1 MDYTFWNGKKVLITG
16 HTGFKGSW
24 LSIWLQSLGAI
35 TIGYA
40 LSAPTEPS
48 LFELANVERGM
59 VSLVGDIRDL
69 ENLKAVMAQHQPE
82 IVFHMA
88 AQPLVRYSYRHPVE
102 TYTTNIIGTVNILE
116 AVRHTPSVRT
126 IVTITSDKCYQNK
139 EWVWGYRESETL
151 GGRDPYSSSKA
162 CAEIVISAYR
172 DSYFSAADY
181 NRHRVALASA
191 RAGNVIGGGDWAVD
205 RLIPDIMRSF
215 MMGRSVL
222 IRNPHATRP
231 WQHVLQPLSGYLC
244 VAEYLWKY
252 GLKYAEAWNFG
263 PNEEDAKPVV
273 WIVEQLT
280 KLWGNGATWELD
292 GGHHPHEE
300 NYLKLDCSKAKN
312 RLGWK
317 PALSLEQTLEWI
329 VDFYQSYLN
338 KRNIRELV
346 EDQINRYQSLEQ
358 KTILSRSLITQP
370 PALSAN

>member
-40 LSAPTEPS
+40 LPAPTEPS
-48 LFELANVERGM
+48 LFELANVDRGM

-88 AQPLVRYSYRHPVE
+88 AQALVRYSYQNPVE

-139 EWVWGYRESETL
+139 EWVWGYRESEAL

-181 NRHRVALASA
+181 DRHRVALASA

-222 IRNPHATRP
+222 IRNPHSIRP

-292 GGHHPHEE
+292 GGQHPHEE
-300 NYLKLDCSKAKN
+300 NYLKLDCSKAKAK
-312 RLGWK
+312 LGWE

-329 VDFYQSYLN
+329 VEFYQSYLN

-346 EDQINRYQSLEQ
+346 EDKIKRYQSLEQ
-358 KTILSRSLITQP
+358 KSILSRSLITQP
-370 PALSAN
+370 PALSVN

>member
-1 MDYTFWNGKKVLITG
+1 
-16 HTGFKGSW
+16 
-24 LSIWLQSLGAI
+24 
-35 TIGYA
+35 
-40 LSAPTEPS
+40 
-48 LFELANVERGM
+48 M

-181 NRHRVALASA
+181 ERHGVALASA

-205 RLIPDIMRSF
+205 RLIPDIMQSF

-231 WQHVLQPLSGYLC
+231 WQHVLQPLIGYLC

-280 KLWGNGATWELD
+280 KLWGDGAIWELD
-292 GGHHPHEE
+292 AAQHPHEE
-300 NYLKLDCSKAKN
+300 NYLKLDCSKAKAK
-312 RLGWK
+312 LGWE

-329 VDFYQSYLN
+329 VEFYQSYLN
-338 KRNIRELV
+338 KQNIRELV
-346 EDQINRYQSLEQ
+346 EDQIKRYQSLEQ
-358 KTILSRSLITQP
+358 KPILSRSLITQP
-370 PALSAN
+370 PALSVN

>member
-40 LSAPTEPS
+40 LPAPTEPS
-48 LFELANVERGM
+48 LFELANVDRGM

-88 AQPLVRYSYRHPVE
+88 AQALVRYSYQNPVE

-139 EWVWGYRESETL
+139 EWVWGYRESERL

-181 NRHRVALASA
+181 DRHRVALASA

-222 IRNPHATRP
+222 IRNPHSIRP

-263 PNEEDAKPVV
+263 PNEEDAKPVT

-292 GGHHPHEE
+292 GGQHPHEE
-300 NYLKLDCSKAKN
+300 NYLKLDCSKAKAK
-312 RLGWK
+312 LGWE

-346 EDQINRYQSLEQ
+346 EDKIKRYQSLEQ
-358 KTILSRSLITQP
+358 KSILSRSLITQP
-370 PALSAN
+370 PALSVN